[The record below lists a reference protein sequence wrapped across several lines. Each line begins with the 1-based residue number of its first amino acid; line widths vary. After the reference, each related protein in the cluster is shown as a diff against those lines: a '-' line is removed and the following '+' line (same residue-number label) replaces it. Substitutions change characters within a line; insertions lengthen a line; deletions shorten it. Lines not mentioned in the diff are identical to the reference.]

1 VTKVDS
7 IDLEQRLGAL
17 VAERPAVTVAL
28 ECLGLDYCCGG
39 GQTLSE
45 ASRRRGLDPATV
57 AVVLERFAD
66 TAAGRRAEPHD
77 LRGATVPGL
86 CDHIVSAHHARLR
99 RELPRIEEQ
108 LATVVRVHGDGHPQ
122 LRDLERLFVAL
133 AGELREHLRTEE
145 ASLFPAA
152 RALAAGERG
161 DAGILRLLDEHRAEH
176 AAAGDALAALRE
188 LTNSYDSDTA
198 LCGTHRRLL
207 EALEASELDL
217 HQHVHEE
224 NNLLFPRVLALASR

>member
-1 VTKVDS
+1 
-7 IDLEQRLGAL
+7 
-17 VAERPAVTVAL
+17 
-28 ECLGLDYCCGG
+28 
-39 GQTLSE
+39 
-45 ASRRRGLDPATV
+45 
-57 AVVLERFAD
+57 
-66 TAAGRRAEPHD
+66 
-77 LRGATVPGL
+77 
-86 CDHIVSAHHARLR
+86 VSAHHARLR

-161 DAGILRLLDEHRAEH
+161 DAGVLRLLDEHRAEH

-207 EALEASELDL
+207 EALEAFELDL